1 MEEGRRNLKRRN
13 ETVWNHSAPVTGV
26 QTAVDRSV
34 RTRPRQRLDAARR
47 DDLLTRVVDIFL
59 SNGFSSVTVSA
70 FAQQLWC
77 SKAMLYSVAPTKEQ
91 LVNLAT
97 RQFFGSPAER
107 IIYRVAFVHAAGG
120 R

>member
-1 MEEGRRNLKRRN
+1 M
-13 ETVWNHSAPVTGV
+13 
-26 QTAVDRSV
+26 
-34 RTRPRQRLDAARR
+34 RTRPRQRLNAARR
-47 DDLLTRVVDIFL
+47 DDPLARVVDIFL

-70 FAQQLWC
+70 LAQQLRC

-97 RQFFGSPAER
+97 RQLFGSSAER
-107 IIYRVAFVHAAGG
+107 IIYRVAFVHATGG